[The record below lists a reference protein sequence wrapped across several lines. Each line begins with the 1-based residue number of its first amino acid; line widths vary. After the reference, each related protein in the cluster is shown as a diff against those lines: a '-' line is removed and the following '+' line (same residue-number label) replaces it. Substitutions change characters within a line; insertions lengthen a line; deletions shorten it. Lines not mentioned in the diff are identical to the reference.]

1 MTRHGSIVELSIGL
15 ESSLEV
21 VGQDGRGDNLLTLY
35 RLRTSLGIV
44 LAHVGV
50 VGGTEAN
57 GRLLAL
63 VTNVNTDEHSLLG
76 DLAAE
81 GHAPEVT
88 TKFSVHLTN
97 DVEEDT
103 VVVFCDGAVGNE
115 LRDDGTVTV
124 DLVLEEGVEV
134 LMVGVVGHDDKED
147 EIGVF
152 HCSVGG
158 LDSRHHLLVVV
169 VLDA

>member
-1 MTRHGSIVELSIGL
+1 M
-15 ESSLEV
+15 
-21 VGQDGRGDNLLTLY
+21 
-35 RLRTSLGIV
+35 
-44 LAHVGV
+44 
-50 VGGTEAN
+50 
-57 GRLLAL
+57 
-63 VTNVNTDEHSLLG
+63 TNVNTDEHSLLG

-88 TKFSVHLTN
+88 TEFGVHLTDN
-97 DVEEDT
+97 VEEDT

-115 LRDDGTVTV
+115 LGDHGTVTV

-134 LMVGVVGHDDKED
+134 LMVGVIGHDDKED

-152 HCSVGG
+152 DCSIRG
-158 LDSRHHLLVVV
+158 LNSRHHLLVVV